1 MKVDILAIGAHP
13 DDIELSC
20 AGTLIGQIKKGK
32 KVALLDL
39 TRGEMGTRGT
49 PEMRLEE
56 ANEAARIM
64 GATVRENAGMRDGFF
79 AHNEDNLKKIAFYI
93 RKYQPEIILA
103 NALTDRHPD
112 HGRAAKLISD
122 AGFVSGLK
130 KVKIKDGNGN
140 DLAPWRARVM
150 YHYIQDRHL
159 VPDFVVDITEQMDQK
174 MECILAFKSQF
185 YDPKNKE
192 PNTPISGKDFMDY
205 QRARCAT
212 FGRASGLTYAE
223 GFNVQ
228 RTMAVEDIFSLV

>member
-1 MKVDILAIGAHP
+1 MKLDILAIGAHP

-20 AGTLIGQIKKGK
+20 AGTLIGQIEKGK
-32 KVALLDL
+32 KVGLLDL

-56 ANEAARIM
+56 ANAAAKIM
-64 GATVRENAGMRDGFF
+64 GALVRDNAGMRDGFF
-79 AHNEDNLKKIAFYI
+79 THNEENLKKIAFYI

-103 NALTDRHPD
+103 NAITDRHPD
-112 HGRAAKLISD
+112 HGKAAKLISD

-130 KVKIKDGNGN
+130 KVEILDEQGEPLK
-140 DLAPWRARVM
+140 PWRAKVM

-159 VPDFVVDITEQMDQK
+159 VPDFVVDVTDQMDKK

-185 YDPKNKE
+185 YDPNNKE
-192 PNTPISGKDFMDY
+192 PNTPISGKDFLDY

-212 FGRASGLTYAE
+212 YGRASGLTYAE
-223 GFNVQ
+223 GYNVQ
-228 RTMAVEDIFSLV
+228 RTIAVEDIFSLI